1 MPGNLI
7 VPTLGLKDY
16 ALAVIGTVFCI
27 TSKLLS
33 IISTFESCLKTHLF
47 FISLWLKCIQMLW
60 HLTNLCIIIIIIVN
74 SMLCIHA
81 TFFRAHLLVCL
92 SSARAA
98 SFENIVTL
106 K

>member
-1 MPGNLI
+1 
-7 VPTLGLKDY
+7 
-16 ALAVIGTVFCI
+16 
-27 TSKLLS
+27 
-33 IISTFESCLKTHLF
+33 
-47 FISLWLKCIQMLW
+47 MLW